1 MGLGMAGVVAASA
14 WAATGAARFLR
25 FDEVREVIAAFAAS
39 GAVTGELPDA
49 NTWDQWVRER
59 DREIRGRIDRGVED
73 SISNL
78 ILYGTSFTAL
88 PRIEGAELALTPSQT
103 LSAAARARVRAFATA
118 LARPPDNER
127 VLFAASFLARRGVA
141 APAIQQMLE
150 VNLTRFASEQR
161 GYRETLEATSNTYD
175 PGQVLFTRSTLFRD
189 RGLSVDTS
197 LLPNFAL
204 EDTLRAMLRKGA
216 LSPGDIHRIAIVG
229 PGLDFTDKHDGFDY
243 YPLQTIQ
250 PFAVM
255 EAVARLGL
263 GERSQ
268 LQVTAF
274 DLNPAVIAHLRALAR
289 RGKAGQS
296 YPIQLPRDVN
306 AGWNAEAMAYWE
318 RFGEV
323 IASRIHALAI
333 PAALNGHAVA
343 RAVAIQPRYAARV
356 EAADLDVVAETVDV
370 PHGAGFDLVVAT
382 NILVYYDL
390 FQQGLAKAAIA
401 RMMNPGG
408 VLLANHA
415 LPKEPADQLE
425 YLGRRSVSYSS
436 TSAYGD
442 DVVAYRNKRES
453 RPDQAKSQT
462 STLSALRR
470 AR

>member
-1 MGLGMAGVVAASA
+1 MVSMAAVSL
-14 WAATGAARFLR
+14 WAAAGTARFLR
-25 FDEVREVIAAFAAS
+25 FDEVREAIAAFAVS
-39 GAVTGELPDA
+39 EAVTGELPDA
-49 NTWDQWVRER
+49 NTWDQWVRRR

-88 PRIEGAELALTPSQT
+88 PRIEGAELALTASQT
-103 LSAAARARVRAFATA
+103 LSEAARARVRAFAA
-118 LARPPDNER
+118 SLARPPNNER
-127 VLFAASFLARRGVA
+127 MLFAASFLARRGVA
-141 APAIQQMLE
+141 APAIQQRLE

-161 GYRETLEATSNTYD
+161 GYRETLEAINKTYD
-175 PGQVLFTRSTLFRD
+175 PGQVLFTRSTLFRE

-197 LLPNFAL
+197 LLPNFAI

-216 LSPGDIHRIAIVG
+216 LPPGGVRRIAIVG
-229 PGLDFTDKHDGFDY
+229 PGLDFTDKRDGFDY

-263 GERSQ
+263 GEPSQ

-274 DLNPAVIAHLRALAR
+274 DLNPEVIAHLRAVAR

-318 RFGEV
+318 RFGDV
-323 IASRIHALAI
+323 IASGIHALAI
-333 PAALNGHAVA
+333 PAALNGQTVA
-343 RAVAIQPRYAARV
+343 RAVAIKPRYAARV
-356 EAADLDVVAETVDV
+356 EAADLDVVAQTMDV

-401 RMMNPGG
+401 GIMNPGG
-408 VLLANHA
+408 ILLANHA

-442 DVVAYRNKRES
+442 DVVAYRRKRV
-453 RPDQAKSQT
+453 
-462 STLSALRR
+462 
-470 AR
+470 